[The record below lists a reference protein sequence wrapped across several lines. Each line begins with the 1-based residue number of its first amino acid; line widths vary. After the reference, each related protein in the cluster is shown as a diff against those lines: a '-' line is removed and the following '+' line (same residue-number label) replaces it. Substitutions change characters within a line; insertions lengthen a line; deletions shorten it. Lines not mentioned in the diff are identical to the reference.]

1 MNTETKV
8 EIDTKEVATKLS
20 FLVGKTVLF
29 RNGYPNID
37 AATATRVIGVK
48 AENTPGT
55 EGVPQIII
63 YTEVGNKGITK
74 STEFNDIMLVDEN
87 GGLSSLGK
95 ITDNLG
101 IVF

>member
-1 MNTETKV
+1 MSTEKV
-8 EIDTKEVATKLS
+8 VIDTREVAVKLS

-74 STEFNDIMLVDEN
+74 STEFNDLMLLDED
-87 GGLSSLGK
+87 GGLESLGK